1 MSESPLYASM
11 VPAEDP
17 FRHSTTHMD
26 ITCSKHEIPCSH
38 HFAYLLHYHPTAF
51 DPGLL
56 MFLSFWRSCIF
67 QEP

>member
-1 MSESPLYASM
+1 MIDLST
-11 VPAEDP
+11 VPI
-17 FRHSTTHMD
+17 

-38 HFAYLLHYHPTAF
+38 HFAYLLHYHPAAF